1 MESQKKIE
9 KLVFQLKN
17 RPDYSTATQ
26 IIPKLWSHLNSL
38 NQSEQIS
45 SLDECYYY
53 LISAEHEMDLS
64 TQTIRDH
71 IAFQF
76 SLDLFQIQLNS
87 THCNPISPLFV

>member
-1 MESQKKIE
+1 MESQKQID

-26 IIPKLWSHLNSL
+26 LIPQLWSHLNNL
-38 NQSEQIS
+38 NESKQFSFI
-45 SLDECYYY
+45 DECFYY
-53 LISAEHEMDLS
+53 LINVEHELDLS